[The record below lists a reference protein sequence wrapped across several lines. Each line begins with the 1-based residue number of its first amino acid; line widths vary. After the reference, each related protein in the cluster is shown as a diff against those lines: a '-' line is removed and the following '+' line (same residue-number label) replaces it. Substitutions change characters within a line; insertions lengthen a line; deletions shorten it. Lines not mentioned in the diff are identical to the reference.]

1 MITPLEPHQIHIVQ
15 IDLDQQACLRE
26 NLILSEQQHADKMRI
41 TNVRQRFINSRGF
54 LRQCLSH
61 YLQQEPNKI
70 ELSSTEKGK
79 LFLENSHLFFNLA
92 HSKNMALFAF
102 NHNHEIGIDIE
113 QIRPL
118 DDLNAI
124 AERVFTEIEI
134 DYLTNTKEDKKLNAF
149 FKLWTRKEA
158 TIKASGEGLT
168 APLKEITTTDKTGK
182 ILKNIPYLQEYKCKL
197 KELKVKAGYAAT
209 VAAQLENREIQIIP
223 FPPNMPTTPQ
233 SK

>member
-1 MITPLEPHQIHIVQ
+1 MKIPLEPHQIHIVQ

-26 NLILSEQQHADKMRI
+26 NLTPSEQQRADKMRI
-41 TNVRQRFINSRGF
+41 ANVRQRFINSRGF

-79 LFLENSHLFFNLA
+79 LFLKNSPLFFNLA

-102 NHNHEIGIDIE
+102 NYDNEIGIDIE

-124 AERVFTEIEI
+124 AERVFTDIEI
-134 DYLTNTKEDKKLNAF
+134 DYLTNTEEDNKLNTF

-158 TIKASGEGLT
+158 AIKASGEGLT
-168 APLKEITTTDKTGK
+168 APLTEITTTN
-182 ILKNIPYLQEYKCKL
+182 KNGAIISAIPYLQEYHCQL
-197 KELKVKAGYAAT
+197 KDLVVTPGFAAT
-209 VAAQLENREIQIIP
+209 LAAQLQKRDII
-223 FPPNMPTTPQ
+223 TL
-233 SK
+233 